1 MNQLP
6 PAFTATIDSAIA
18 ELTKIRAGLTEQI
31 FSEVTRLTGITRDEM
46 CSRSRKREIIIA
58 RHGAVWLMKQ
68 NTTLTL
74 KQIGALFGR
83 RDHSTVL
90 HAIDCVEDCPPLDR
104 SFRWMANVVLVGEVQ
119 AQQSES
125 EGIKESYLEIM
136 DKQKLIHQLFI
147 GKVADV
153 LGVDKTT
160 ELLNEAFYAGV

>member
-104 SFRWMANVVLVGEVQ
+104 SFRWMANVVLV
-119 AQQSES
+119 
-125 EGIKESYLEIM
+125 SYLVVNAILLKIENGIIT
-136 DKQKLIHQLFI
+136 DLRGTHVPNDFI
-147 GKVADV
+147 VKHNHYLDCTWGYII
-153 LGVDKTT
+153 L
-160 ELLNEAFYAGV
+160 